1 MKERQN
7 GIQEQVSKRK
17 TSTKDSSLNSMWWWD
32 MGRGGGGGGGDD
44 GWVHIQERSWA
55 EV

>member
-1 MKERQN
+1 
-7 GIQEQVSKRK
+7 
-17 TSTKDSSLNSMWWWD
+17 
-32 MGRGGGGGGGDD
+32 MGRGGGGGGGGGGDD